1 MRVTNA
7 IIKRN
12 SQFRLQQGLQGMDR
26 AREDISTGV
35 RIRKMSDDPANGG
48 QVVRLGSSL
57 RALNQFRR
65 NIDLAA
71 AKTQAEEGVLAQLTN
86 LLDRGAELSIT
97 QGNAT
102 AFSQSRQAAKAEV
115 DQMLSYAA
123 TLGNTRFGDEFLF
136 GGNRGGEAPLKNPAP
151 TVGTFSALELA
162 GVPVNPSGN
171 PTVEIGDNK
180 FITPTH
186 NATEVFLNSDVLE
199 SLRNLSTALG
209 NNNTADILAAGERL
223 TAANGNV
230 QALMGSLGARAN
242 DLDASRI
249 NLDTIEINLQSQRAD
264 LRDTEIDKAM
274 VELVGR
280 QTLYQAAMSATSRI
294 LGLSLTTYL

>member
-26 AREDISTGV
+26 AREDISTGI

-48 QVVRLGSSL
+48 QVVRIGSSL

-71 AKTQAEEGVLAQLTN
+71 AKTQAEEGVLTQLTN
-86 LLDRGAELSIT
+86 LLDRGAELSISQANASAT
-97 QGNAT
+97 Q
-102 AFSQSRQAAKAEV
+102 QSRLAAKAEV
-115 DQMLSYAA
+115 DQILSYAA
-123 TLGNTRFGDEFLF
+123 TLGNTKIGDEYLF
-136 GGNRGGEAPLKNPAP
+136 GGHRAGEAPFKNPAP
-151 TVGTFSALELA
+151 ATGTFSALELA

-171 PTVEIGDNK
+171 PTVEISDNK

-186 NATEVFLNSDVLE
+186 NATDVFLNTDVLE
-199 SLRNLSTALG
+199 SLRSLSTALG
-209 NNNTADILAAGERL
+209 NNNPADILAAGERL
-223 TAANGNV
+223 NAANGNV
-230 QALMGSLGARAN
+230 QALIGSVGARVN
-242 DLDASRI
+242 DLESSRL

-294 LGLSLTTYL
+294 LGLSLTNYL